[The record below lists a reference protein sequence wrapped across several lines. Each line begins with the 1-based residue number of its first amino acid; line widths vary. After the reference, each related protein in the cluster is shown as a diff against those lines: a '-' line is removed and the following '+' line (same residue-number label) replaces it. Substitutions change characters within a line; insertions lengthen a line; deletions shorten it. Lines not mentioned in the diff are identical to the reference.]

1 MKKLFL
7 SLVIL
12 TSAAL
17 SQAQTTWNCD
27 PSHSSITFSVGYLGI
42 SNVTGHFGKYSGNL
56 TSSNS
61 DFNDAK
67 FDFIVDVSSINTG
80 IDARDNHLKS
90 ADFFDVDTHP
100 KMSFKTTSFKK
111 IKKNTYKLEGNMTIK
126 GVTQK
131 MSFDVSYGGTA
142 SDNYGN
148 ERVGF
153 MISGKVKRSDFQI
166 NGGKGIVGDEVS
178 FTLNFNFIKSK

>member
-12 TSAAL
+12 TFAAF

-42 SNVTGHFGKYSGNL
+42 SNVTGDFGKYSGILSSTNL
-56 TSSNS
+56 
-61 DFNDAK
+61 DFNDAT
-67 FDFIVDVSSINTG
+67 FDFTVDVSSINTG

-90 ADFFDVDTHP
+90 PDFFDVATYSQ
-100 KMSFKTTSFKK
+100 MSFKTTSFKK
-111 IKKNTYKLEGNMTIK
+111 FKKNTYKLEGNMTIK

-131 MSFDVSYGGTA
+131 MTFEVTYGGIA

-148 ERVGF
+148 ERSGF